1 VYQQG
6 VNAGLLEELGGG
18 HWRFS
23 YQAEYSGIP
32 VSLTM
37 PLAQRIHEFDC
48 FPPVFEGLLPEGIQL
63 EALLRRYKL
72 DRQDMFAQLMFAGSD
87 LVGALTL
94 EEVHEE
100 GMEVAP

>member
-1 VYQQG
+1 
-6 VNAGLLEELGGG
+6 
-18 HWRFS
+18 
-23 YQAEYSGIP
+23 
-32 VSLTM
+32 
-37 PLAQRIHEFDC
+37 
-48 FPPVFEGLLPEGIQL
+48 L